1 MHMKTNT
8 LVSNVF
14 RKSEAHNIPYFE
26 RNCNY
31 KNKGKKSYFIEYLLI
46 LSYTTIHRNQ
56 LFTTKFAKAIRASK
70 VSFPD
75 GII

>member
-1 MHMKTNT
+1 MYMKTNT

-26 RNCNY
+26 RNNY
-31 KNKGKKSYFIEYLLI
+31 KIKGKKSYFIEYLLI

>member
-14 RKSEAHNIPYFE
+14 RKSEARNIPYFE
-26 RNCNY
+26 RNNY

>member
-26 RNCNY
+26 RNNY
-31 KNKGKKSYFIEYLLI
+31 KNKGKKRYFIIHLLI

>member
-1 MHMKTNT
+1 MKTNT

-26 RNCNY
+26 RNNY

-46 LSYTTIHRNQ
+46 LSYTTIQRNQ

>member
-14 RKSEAHNIPYFE
+14 RKSEARNIPYFE
-26 RNCNY
+26 RNNY
-31 KNKGKKSYFIEYLLI
+31 KNKGKKCYFTVYLLI

>member
-26 RNCNY
+26 RNNY

>member
-26 RNCNY
+26 RNNY

-46 LSYTTIHRNQ
+46 LLYTTIHRNQ